1 MRVCHKSHP
10 IRPERAKAPSPGH
23 RPGFKTNTKSRPER
37 AKAFNIKAFALSG
50 RLCFL
55 STLPRAMPWARS
67 FWAFS
72 PTLLPLW
79 TYDTPSYTMFLLLNK
94 PNYYLNKPNSSA
106 SMRSVTLRKSSGLSA
121 NSKVSP
127 SMMMSRPL

>member
-1 MRVCHKSHP
+1 MYPTVY
-10 IRPERAKAPSPGH
+10 GY
-23 RPGFKTNTKSRPER
+23 T
-37 AKAFNIKAFALSG
+37 FASG
-50 RLCFL
+50 GQT
-55 STLPRAMPWARS
+55 SDTGEYTL
-67 FWAFS
+67 
-72 PTLLPLW
+72 
-79 TYDTPSYTMFLLLNK
+79 FLLLNKPNYYLNK